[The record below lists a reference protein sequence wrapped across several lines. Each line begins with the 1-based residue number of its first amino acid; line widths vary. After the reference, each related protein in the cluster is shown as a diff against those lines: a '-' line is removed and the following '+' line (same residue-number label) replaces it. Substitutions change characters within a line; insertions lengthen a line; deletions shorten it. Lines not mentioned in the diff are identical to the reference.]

1 MSKKEG
7 HSSGKIFYISQ
18 TPDVMGHNCS
28 QNLHM
33 SQEAKAVGH
42 NPTKELWI
50 DRREKT
56 PYFLAQGLNSPMLA
70 SVISILDRAAPCFLS
85 CFRLCWPW
93 CSLVLPLFWVSRN
106 LRAAACSTWIVS
118 LADLME
124 KAIFS
129 NT

>member
-1 MSKKEG
+1 MASFRSVK
-7 HSSGKIFYISQ
+7 S
-18 TPDVMGHNCS
+18 
-28 QNLHM
+28 
-33 SQEAKAVGH
+33 
-42 NPTKELWI
+42 
-50 DRREKT
+50 T

-124 KAIFS
+124 KAIVFWVTS
-129 NT
+129 SCNRYPSFRRSAAGRLRWHRQPPQETEKGQPLAPVVPD